1 MSQKNI
7 VGIVA
12 AIALVLGIYGAT
24 VIAPPDVESQ
34 AQPDYFNT
42 YPAPREL
49 DNVDL
54 TTHTGEPL
62 TKASLEDQWTLVFL
76 GYTFCPDICPT
87 TMANLNRI
95 YPQLQQIDSEHP
107 IRVLFIS
114 VDPNRDSTERLAEY
128 VSFFNEAFIAATGEH
143 KNLFPLTRSMGMM
156 YAIAESTDNPN
167 YLVDHSGSV
176 VLLNPKAQVVGR
188 FKPVMAP
195 GKLAVADGDQI
206 LHDMPLIVGADAS

>member
-1 MSQKNI
+1 MTQKNI

-24 VIAPPDVESQ
+24 VIAPPDT
-34 AQPDYFNT
+34 ATKPQPEYFST

-49 DNVDL
+49 SNVSL
-54 TTHTGEPL
+54 TAQTGEPF
-62 TKASLEDQWTLVFL
+62 TKSSLENQWTLVFL

-87 TMANLNRI
+87 TMATLNRI
-95 YPQLQQIDSEHP
+95 YPALQDINSDHP

-114 VDPNRDSTERLAEY
+114 VDPNRDSIERLAEY
-128 VSFFNEAFIAATGEH
+128 AGFFNENFTAATGEH

-156 YAIAESTDNPN
+156 YAISESTDNPN

-176 VLLNPKAQVVGR
+176 VVVNPKAQVIGR
-188 FKPVMAP
+188 FKPVMSP
-195 GKLAVADGDQI
+195 GKLAVADGQQI
-206 LHDMPLIVGADAS
+206 LNDMPVIVGADAS

>member
-24 VIAPPDVESQ
+24 VIAPPDTATQPE
-34 AQPDYFNT
+34 PDYFST

-49 DNVDL
+49 SNVSL
-54 TTHTGEPL
+54 TAHTGEPF
-62 TKASLEDQWTLVFL
+62 TQASLENQWTLVFL

-87 TMANLNRI
+87 TMATLNRI
-95 YPQLQQIDSEHP
+95 YPSLQAINSEDP

-114 VDPNRDSTERLAEY
+114 VDPNRDSIERLAEY
-128 VSFFNEAFIAATGEH
+128 IGFFNDSFTAATGEH

-156 YAIAESTDNPN
+156 YAISESTDNPN

-176 VLLNPKAQVVGR
+176 VVVNPKAQVIGR
-188 FKPVMAP
+188 FKPVMSP
-195 GKLAVADGDQI
+195 GKLAVADGQQI
-206 LHDMPLIVGADAS
+206 LHDMPIIVGADAS